1 MMPSV
6 NGYNSIGPSV
16 SRMDWLKE
24 QLNIIMFSFYSESPN
39 PSDFWIPIVA
49 YFAVGIVSLLV
60 FLYLLSLWRRKI
72 SVSWMKV
79 IARSK
84 RKNFER
90 NQKAPTA
97 EHIWSAES
105 LLRAKGLKCGVC
117 LESISPAQPLG
128 PVITSE
134 NTVHHCDVCG
144 AAAHTICSSNSQ
156 RDCKCVSLF
165 GSKHVVHQWTVLWT
179 DIADQPEEAQ
189 YCSHCEEPCNGS
201 FLGGPIYC
209 CMWCQRLVHVDCHS
223 NMSTEAG
230 DICDLGPFRRLILS
244 PLFVMTKN
252 KPGGILSSI
261 THGANEFASTV
272 RGHLRNRTRRQKSHN
287 RLPSDSTAGESND
300 DSSSDTTAYS
310 NQRSTDVKANVGSVQ
325 RYADNELY
333 SSESDCKEV
342 ISEPVRHYNDDTGGA
357 KLMYVLTDL
366 PADARPLLVFI
377 NKRSGAQRGDS
388 LKHRL
393 HFLLNPVQV
402 FELSSSQGPEAG
414 LLLFQKVPH
423 FRILVCG
430 GDGTVSWVL
439 DAIDRQ
445 NYESPPPVAILPAGT
460 GNDLS
465 RVLSWGGG
473 LGFVEKQ
480 GGLCTVLHDI
490 EHAAV
495 TILDRWKV
503 TVEDKQAKN
512 VLPVKYMNNYLGIG
526 CDAKVA
532 LDIHNLREENPEKFY
547 SQFLNKVLYA
557 REGAKSMIDRT
568 FVDLPWQVRL
578 EVDGAEIDIPEDSE
592 GVLVANIPSYM
603 GGVDLWQNEDEDNAD
618 NFDPQSIHDRVLEV
632 ASISG
637 TWHLGTLQVG
647 LSRARRIAQ
656 GQTIKLQFSAPF
668 PVQVDGEP
676 WVQHACTLKISHH
689 GQAFMLKRTIEAS
702 LGHAAAIVTDVIEHA
717 ETSQLITASQKRA
730 LIQEMA
736 LRLA

>member
-1 MMPSV
+1 MYV
-6 NGYNSIGPSV
+6 
-16 SRMDWLKE
+16 
-24 QLNIIMFSFYSESPN
+24 FSLYSESPK
-39 PSDFWIPIVA
+39 PSEFWIPIAA
-49 YFAVGIVSLLV
+49 YLAVGILSLLM
-60 FLYLLSLWRRKI
+60 FLYLFSLWRRKI

-84 RKNFER
+84 RRNFER
-90 NQKAPTA
+90 NQKVPTA

-105 LLRAKGLKCGVC
+105 LLRAKGLRCCVC

-128 PVITSE
+128 TVITSE
-134 NTVHHCDVCG
+134 NMVHRCDVCG

-156 RDCKCVSLF
+156 RDCKCVSLL
-165 GSKHVVHQWTVLWT
+165 GWKHVVHQWTVLWT

-189 YCSHCEEPCNGS
+189 YCSYCEEPCNGS

-223 NMSTEAG
+223 SMSTETG
-230 DICDLGPFRRLILS
+230 DVCDLGPFRRLILS
-244 PLFVMTKN
+244 PLFVGTKN
-252 KPGGILSSI
+252 KPSGILSSI
-261 THGANEFASTV
+261 TQGANELASTV
-272 RGHLRNRTRRQKSHN
+272 RGHLRSRGKRQKYDN

-300 DSSSDTTAYS
+300 DSSSDTAPYS
-310 NQRSTDVKANVGSVQ
+310 NQRVKELKANVGSVQ
-325 RYADNELY
+325 RYAENEHD

-342 ISEPVRHYNDDTGGA
+342 VSEPRRLHNDDTGGD
-357 KLMYVLTDL
+357 KLKYVLTDP

-414 LLLFQKVPH
+414 LSLFQKVPH

-430 GDGTVSWVL
+430 GDGTVGWVL

-445 NYESPPPVAILPAGT
+445 NYASPPPVAILPAGT

-473 LGFVEKQ
+473 LGAVEKQ

-512 VLPVKYMNNYLGIG
+512 VLLVKYLNNYLGIG

-532 LDIHNLREENPEKFY
+532 LDIHNLREENPDKFY

-557 REGAKSMIDRT
+557 REGAKSIIDRT
-568 FVDLPWQVRL
+568 FADLPWQVRL

-592 GVLVANIPSYM
+592 GILIANIPSYM
-603 GGVDLWQNEDEDNAD
+603 GGVDLWQNEEENLD
-618 NFDPQSIHDRVLEV
+618 NFDPQSIHDKVLEV
-632 ASISG
+632 VSISG

-656 GQTIKLQFSAPF
+656 GQSIKLRFSGPF

-676 WVQHACTLKISHH
+676 WVQHSCTLKISHH
-689 GQAFMLKRTIEAS
+689 GQAFMLKRAIESS
-702 LGHAAAIVTDVIEHA
+702 LGHATAIVTDVLEHA
-717 ETSQLITASQKRA
+717 ETSQVITASQKRA
-730 LIQEMA
+730 LLQEMA